1 MVQNISHGAK
11 DDSVKIRMDI
21 TVDLPAEVANEVERL
36 GLYEFEQC
44 SYDEAHR
51 RLTASVTTTLYRSK
65 KGA

>member
-1 MVQNISHGAK
+1 MIQKICHRAK

-36 GLYEFEQC
+36 GLYEFEKC
-44 SYDEAHR
+44 LYDDSTR
-51 RLTASVTTTLYRSK
+51 RLTASVTTTLYRDR

>member
-1 MVQNISHGAK
+1 MVQDISHGAK

-36 GLYEFEQC
+36 GLCEFETC
-44 SYDEAHR
+44 SYDESSR
-51 RLTASVTTTLYRSK
+51 RLTASVTTTLYRQK

>member
-1 MVQNISHGAK
+1 MRKFVMPHAE
-11 DDSVKIRMDI
+11 DDSVSIRMEI
-21 TVDLPAEVANEVERL
+21 TFDLPAEMAEKVELL

-51 RLTASVTTTLYRSK
+51 RLTASVTTTLYRNK